1 MPDLELKYSSD
12 PTGDISSRPVKCY
25 FGQRAIEETVA
36 VNKISSTGMY
46 NTVNKGS
53 YLGRKTIDGI
63 DTCLGVTIN
72 YTLLSQQVHY
82 IDPLNFSYAA
92 GARSSV
98 TYIPGEMIVKIS
110 WDAKIPE
117 MGEVKS
123 GSTPS
128 TSTPG
133 EAIPD
138 NSTVDRIVIIK
149 NGFSLKCR
157 NIKDIRTYG
166 NGEIRSESNY
176 SNNLIP
182 DMTHGERIGKNLIL
196 NSMKNLNI
204 AVNTVPNFGIK
215 LRQYVRVPVSYL
227 FYSENLKVEGLEFSN
242 NGADQAFIIH
252 TRGRQY

>member
-1 MPDLELKYSSD
+1 MPDIDFKYASD
-12 PTGDISSRPVKCY
+12 PTKDLASIPIKCY
-25 FGQRAIEETVA
+25 FGQRAISETVA

-46 NTVNKGS
+46 SNVEKS
-53 YLGRKTIDGI
+53 ILLGEKEIDGI
-63 DTCLGVTIN
+63 DTCLGVTFI
-72 YTLLSQQVHY
+72 YTLLSQQVSQV
-82 IDPLNFSYAA
+82 DPLNFSYAA

-98 TYIPGEMIVKIS
+98 TYVPGEINIKVS
-110 WDAKIPE
+110 WDTKIPE
-117 MGEVKS
+117 MGQTKS
-123 GSTPS
+123 SSSLP
-128 TSTPG
+128 TSG

-149 NGFSLKCR
+149 DGFSLKCR
-157 NIKDIRTYG
+157 NIKDIQTYG
-166 NGEIRSESNY
+166 NGEIRSESDY

-182 DMTHGERIGKNLIL
+182 DMDHGQRIGKNLIL

-242 NGADQAFIIH
+242 NGAEQAFIIH

>member
-1 MPDLELKYSSD
+1 MPDIDFKYVSD
-12 PTGDISSRPVKCY
+12 PTKDLASIPIQCY
-25 FGQRAIEETVA
+25 FGQRAISETVA

-46 NTVNKGS
+46 SNVEKGIL
-53 YLGRKTIDGI
+53 LGEKEIDGI
-63 DTCLGVTIN
+63 DTCLGVTFI
-72 YTLLSQQVHY
+72 YTLLSQQVSQV
-82 IDPLNFSYAA
+82 DPLNFSYAA

-98 TYIPGEMIVKIS
+98 TYVPGEINIKVS
-110 WDAKIPE
+110 WDTKTPE
-117 MGEVKS
+117 MRQTKS
-123 GSTPS
+123 SSSLP
-128 TSTPG
+128 TSG

-149 NGFSLKCR
+149 DGFSLKCR
-157 NIKDIRTYG
+157 NIKDIQTYG
-166 NGEIRSESNY
+166 NGEIRSESDY

-182 DMTHGERIGKNLIL
+182 DMDHGQRIGKNLIF

-242 NGADQAFIIH
+242 NGAEQAFIIH

>member
-1 MPDLELKYSSD
+1 MPDIDFKYVSD
-12 PTGDISSRPVKCY
+12 PTKDLASIPIQCY
-25 FGQRAIEETVA
+25 FGQRAVSETVA
-36 VNKISSTGMY
+36 VNKTSATGMY
-46 NTVNKGS
+46 SNVEKS
-53 YLGRKTIDGI
+53 ILLGEKEIDGI
-63 DTCLGVTIN
+63 DTCLGVTFI
-72 YTLLSQQVHY
+72 YTLLSQQVSQV
-82 IDPLNFSYAA
+82 DPLNFSYAA

-98 TYIPGEMIVKIS
+98 TYVPGEINIKVS
-110 WDAKIPE
+110 WDTKTPE
-117 MGEVKS
+117 MGQTKS
-123 GSTPS
+123 SSSLP
-128 TSTPG
+128 TPG

-149 NGFSLKCR
+149 DGFNLKCR
-157 NIKDIRTYG
+157 NIKDIQTYG
-166 NGEIRSESNY
+166 NGEIRSESDY

-182 DMTHGERIGKNLIL
+182 DMDHGQRIGKNLIF

-242 NGADQAFIIH
+242 NGAEQAFIIH

>member
-1 MPDLELKYSSD
+1 MPDIDFKYASD
-12 PTGDISSRPVKCY
+12 PTKDLASIPIQCY
-25 FGQRAIEETVA
+25 FGQRAISETVA

-46 NTVNKGS
+46 SNVEMS
-53 YLGRKTIDGI
+53 ILLGEKEIDGI
-63 DTCLGVTIN
+63 DTCLGVTFI
-72 YTLLSQQVHY
+72 YTLLSQQVSQV
-82 IDPLNFSYAA
+82 DPLNFSYAA

-98 TYIPGEMIVKIS
+98 TYVPGEINIKVS
-110 WDAKIPE
+110 WDTKIPE
-117 MGEVKS
+117 MGQTKS
-123 GSTPS
+123 SNSLP
-128 TSTPG
+128 TSG

-149 NGFSLKCR
+149 DGFSLKCR
-157 NIKDIRTYG
+157 NIKDIETYG
-166 NGEIRSESNY
+166 NGEIRSESDY

-182 DMTHGERIGKNLIL
+182 DMDHGQRIGKNLIL

-227 FYSENLKVEGLEFSN
+227 FYSENLKVEGLEFFN